1 MIENLRV
8 YKTIRAFEEYN
19 LCTFKG
25 VIVATPL
32 THYVS
37 LSFLCVQRKS
47 FVKKCAND
55 PFGLLPDRERS
66 KVLFSGVCSM
76 AVKIQ
81 PKDKKN
87 QQIYKVLQGKNNLN
101 QANAL
106 LIV

>member
-1 MIENLRV
+1 
-8 YKTIRAFEEYN
+8 
-19 LCTFKG
+19 
-25 VIVATPL
+25 
-32 THYVS
+32 
-37 LSFLCVQRKS
+37 
-47 FVKKCAND
+47 
-55 PFGLLPDRERS
+55 
-66 KVLFSGVCSM
+66 M